1 MIGRRANAL
10 FDEPSRVYSLDVK
23 YSMILLKAHN
33 TKHFIQHNKERYEAI
48 KVANHYTKGYDC
60 TKSTNYRIIYG
71 AN

>member
-48 KVANHYTKGYDC
+48 KVANHYTKG
-60 TKSTNYRIIYG
+60 
-71 AN
+71 